1 MFGFFK
7 KNFAV
12 KPVELPI
19 PRQNF
24 LASEMGDDDLIEF
37 FNSVF
42 TEKRPIVS
50 TLFLVALEIF
60 PARYAIF
67 QRDMKKTNAYPASMD
82 GMVSFIL
89 DMRDQYQ
96 GDDLVS
102 EINRRKW
109 FFLYVA
115 ALLTIAQERAMVKPE
130 LWDSIANVWVRLMG
144 GAKALRSTLYN
155 TCIWQPD
162 ETFFFNIIDKEDDGV
177 RFVEA
182 ALVPNE
188 IRYHPTL
195 LEWQQRNLL
204 A

>member
-1 MFGFFK
+1 MFGFFR
-7 KNFAV
+7 NNSTVTAV
-12 KPVELPI
+12 EPVQ
-19 PRQNF
+19 RQYF
-24 LASEMGDDDLIEF
+24 LASEMADEDLIDF
-37 FNSVF
+37 FNNVF

-67 QRDMKKTNAYPASMD
+67 KRDMVKSKAYPASMD
-82 GMVSFIL
+82 GMISFIL
-89 DMRDQYQ
+89 DMHGQYQ
-96 GDDLVS
+96 GDDLAS
-102 EINRRKW
+102 EINSRKW

-115 ALLTIAQERAMVKPE
+115 ALLTIAQERARNKPE

-144 GAKALRSTLYN
+144 GAKSLRTTLYN

-162 ETFFFNIIDKEDDGV
+162 ETFFFNIVEKEDDGV

-188 IRYHPTL
+188 IRYHPML
-195 LEWQQRNLL
+195 IEWQQRNLL
-204 A
+204 LS